1 MAQAIEKPR
10 ATLPKHAPR
19 IATLTIPIEKI
30 PDVIGPGGRVIKKI
44 IQETGAQIDI
54 NDIEGK
60 VTVSSMSEEATNN
73 ALNMIKDIIKELK
86 VGKVYLGKVKRITNF
101 GAFVEISPG
110 REGLIHISEL
120 SDKYVKD
127 VSEVVRPGD
136 EILVKIIGIDE
147 LGRIN
152 LSKKRVSPKV
162 D

>member
-1 MAQAIEKPR
+1 MVHPIGLVKEKEGNILLTDIQGIEDHLGDMDFKIAGTKDAVTALQLDIKTDKVDFEILAKALEKAKSARQIILKKMAQAIEKPR

-73 ALNMIKDIIKELK
+73 AWEK
-86 VGKVYLGKVKRITNF
+86 F
-101 GAFVEISPG
+101 
-110 REGLIHISEL
+110 
-120 SDKYVKD
+120 
-127 VSEVVRPGD
+127 
-136 EILVKIIGIDE
+136 ILV
-147 LGRIN
+147 R
-152 LSKKRVSPKV
+152 
-162 D
+162 